1 MKHHIKNFVESSTVE
16 LCAGVH
22 TTCGP
27 LVTIIQ
33 RAGDLNFQ
41 FDMRPEQAREMADR
55 LHDLAR
61 EMETAAKMAQLEAA
75 A

>member
-1 MKHHIKNFVESSTVE
+1 MKHHIKNFTDRNAVE
-16 LCAGVH
+16 LSANMH
-22 TTCGP
+22 ETCGP
-27 LVTIIQ
+27 LVTVVQ
-33 RAGDLNFQ
+33 RSGDLNFQ

>member
-1 MKHHIKNFVESSTVE
+1 M
-16 LCAGVH
+16 
-22 TTCGP
+22 
-27 LVTIIQ
+27 TIIQ